1 MDIYAS
7 ELIYESLK
15 SYNESKG
22 KPYGNEV
29 VDEEPLDPIYP
40 LTIIREIRNIQNP
53 LYRNPMELVSN
64 IGFSVEIYAQSM
76 GEKSKKQIAREISKF
91 VDKYMSSIGLERSGF
106 VPDGLVRDASLHR
119 IIMTYTGN
127 LHENTR
133 RII

>member
-7 ELIYESLK
+7 ELIYQGLK
-15 SYNESKG
+15 SYNEQKG
-22 KPYGNEV
+22 KPCGNEV
-29 VDEEPLDPIYP
+29 VDEEPLEPIYP
-40 LTIIREIRNIQNP
+40 LTIIQEIRNVQNP
-53 LYRNPMELVSN
+53 SYRNPIELVSS
-64 IGFSVEIYAQSM
+64 IGFSIEIYAQTM
-76 GEKSKKQIAREISKF
+76 GDKTKKQIAREISKL
-91 VDKYMSSIGLERSGF
+91 VDEYMSTIGFERSGF

>member
-7 ELIYESLK
+7 DLIYKGLK
-15 SYNESKG
+15 SYNEQFG

-40 LTIIREIRNIQNP
+40 LTIIQEIRNTQNP
-53 LYRNPMELVSN
+53 LYRNPNECVSS
-64 IGFSVEIYAQSM
+64 IGLSVEIYAQNM

-91 VDKYMSSIGLERSGF
+91 VDEYMSSIGLERSGF

-119 IIMTYTGN
+119 IVMTYTGN